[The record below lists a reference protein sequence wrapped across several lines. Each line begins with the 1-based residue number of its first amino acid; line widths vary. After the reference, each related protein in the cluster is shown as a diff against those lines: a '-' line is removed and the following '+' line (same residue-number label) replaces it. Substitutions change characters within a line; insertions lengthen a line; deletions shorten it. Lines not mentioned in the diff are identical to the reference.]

1 MVKNFIKYYRPHL
14 KLFIIDMICAVAI
27 AVIDLIFPII
37 TDHVLKELIPSAQ
50 NNEDKVLKL
59 IIGIGVI
66 LAVFYFV
73 RFVLS
78 YIIGYYGHLMGIR
91 IETDMRRDL
100 FKKFQELDY
109 QYFDDKKTGALMTN

>member
-1 MVKNFIKYYRPHL
+1 MRKGNKMVKNFIKYYRPHL

-78 YIIGYYGHLMGIR
+78 YIIGYYGH
-91 IETDMRRDL
+91 
-100 FKKFQELDY
+100 
-109 QYFDDKKTGALMTN
+109 